1 MRLTSAYFSLFY
13 LLATHSSTRWCRG
26 SQGSL
31 SRGYFAD
38 ALAHYE
44 RAATGALAVGTDGT
58 CAAAAAAAATATA
71 ATAAAAGAGGQAA
84 VAGGGEAAEEQRLLA
99 SEVQRKVAWAHDRL
113 GDTELAHAAFSRAI
127 QVDPTNI
134 VAVMNRG
141 RLVGEHFPQRT
152 AEALSD
158 FKTAVRLDPT
168 HAMARNNVRMAERM
182 MAQMG
187 M

>member
-1 MRLTSAYFSLFY
+1 MVP
-13 LLATHSSTRWCRG
+13 
-26 SQGSL
+26 QGSL

-38 ALAHYE
+38 ALAHYD

-58 CAAAAAAAATATA
+58 CAAAAAAAATANA
-71 ATAAAAGAGGQAA
+71 ATAAAGGAMGQSTVAGAG
-84 VAGGGEAAEEQRLLA
+84 EAPEEQRLLA

-158 FKTAVRLDPT
+158 FNTAVRLDPT
-168 HAMARNNVRMAERM
+168 HAMARNNARMAERM